1 MRKTVK
7 PTKRTG
13 ALTTKGECEM
23 RQNSG
28 LAHCM
33 YGNSHWDY
41 CSNYQERIEYLLE
54 VESSYELH
62 LKLFKL
68 VPNELLP
75 GIESAEWKAFKM
87 AVNSQTKAGRSF
99 AKAIETYIMAMK
111 AFDKIG
117 KAREAYE
124 KAWEALEK
132 ANIAYYKARDAYYS
146 KYANELQIL
155 HDEMFPDCTWDG
167 KTIF

>member
-1 MRKTVK
+1 
-7 PTKRTG
+7 
-13 ALTTKGECEM
+13 M

-124 KAWEALEK
+124 KAWK
-132 ANIAYYKARDAYYS
+132 AYKKARKAYYDVLHSYDEAWDAYLS
-146 KYANELQIL
+146 KYALELQAL
-155 HDEMFPDCTWDG
+155 HDKMFPDCTWNG
-167 KTIF
+167 KTIFGEEY